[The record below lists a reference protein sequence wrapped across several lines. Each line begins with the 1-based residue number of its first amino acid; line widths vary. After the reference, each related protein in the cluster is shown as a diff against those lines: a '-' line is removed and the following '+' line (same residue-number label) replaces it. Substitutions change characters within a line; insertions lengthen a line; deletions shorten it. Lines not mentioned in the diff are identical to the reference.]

1 MYIVCMDMYIY
12 LLLPYQSLGDDMRKK
27 DELLPTDKLID
38 HFHRLTVKDK
48 VFNVLGEIRA
58 KHRLWDREAAII
70 WLLQQQGLWEEE
82 EEVK

>member
-1 MYIVCMDMYIY
+1 MDMYIY
-12 LLLPYQSLGDDMRKK
+12 LLLTYEVLGDCSMKR
-27 DELLPTDKLID
+27 ERLLPTDELID

-48 VFNVLGEIRA
+48 VFNALGEIRR